1 MNLLFLAELTIALMQ
16 LKNLLFYLLFFG
28 SLISGVAQQDLT
40 FKNYSVEDGL
50 VSNTIWDINQDA
62 QGYMWFATKNGLSRF
77 DGYEFKSYKFSTKVD
92 GGLGSNFIH
101 SIFKYDDKTLWI
113 GSSRGVY
120 ILNLETDT
128 FQHFKALKT
137 NLIFDIKR
145 DKKGMVWVATQQN
158 GVYRYNPENDDI
170 KNFKASQDKIN
181 SLSSNEIRKL
191 AVDGSGNI
199 WVGTFETGIDVIDT
213 NDFSIENYS
222 STNADLST
230 NTVLTVYKDL
240 NDRMWV
246 GTFGGGLNMW
256 NPETKKFKSYTKED
270 KNGINDNIVRSIYQA
285 SPDKLLIGTE
295 QGLNVLHLNT
305 GEISN
310 YTHNA
315 SDPHGISGNAVY
327 SIFNDKYGGIWLGT
341 YFGGVSYFE
350 EAGSE
355 FENYY
360 PTIEDN
366 TLNGG
371 AVSCFLEDEPGE
383 FWIGTEDAGLSY
395 FNSNNK
401 TFKNYPFEKNQEE
414 LSYHNIHSLYKD
426 KHGRIWIGTFSGGLN
441 VYDKKTGKV
450 KVYRHDPDDPFSLTN
465 NNIFC
470 IYEDRDGVIWVGTT
484 KGLNVYDEQNDRFIH
499 ITEMGMG
506 HAFAYDIYEDETG
519 TIWFATYGRGLIA
532 KKKASNEWEQY
543 RLKNDEGEFILGS
556 IISMIDDH
564 AGNLWLGT
572 EERGLVKFN
581 FGTKK
586 FEVFNERF
594 GIDANVVYEILQDEN
609 RTLWLSTNNGL
620 YHFDPQKKKSTHF
633 TEWDNL
639 QSRQFNYNA
648 GYKASDGKMFLGGI
662 KGFNSFYPKN
672 IKIDSIKSNVVLTN
686 FQLFNN
692 DVSVHDQ
699 KEVLDHS
706 INYTDHLK
714 LSHKQSVISLEYAA
728 VNFKTPAKI
737 KYAYK
742 MKGFDTRWNYV
753 NFQRKA
759 TYTNLPPGDYT
770 FQVKATNDDKNW
782 DVPVTEMGITI
793 APPFYLHPV
802 AYIFYLLLLVGIF
815 LFIRKMV
822 INQAEKKNKIRLER
836 LSVQHEKEFYNQKI
850 EFFTT
855 MAHEIRTPLSL
866 ITAPLEKIMEIKSL
880 PDKVARQLEIMNKNS
895 NRLINLVNQ
904 LLDFRRIESDIY
916 QIHKEKLDLVVL
928 IQSIY
933 SRFSAMKYQENV
945 RFTLSTKVSSLPL
958 NADPEALTKIFNNL
972 LINAF
977 KFTRSEIRIS
987 IQEPFIN
994 EEGQKFSLTTIK
1006 DDGIGIPK
1014 EELENIFKKYFKV
1027 SNGPYSNLIG
1037 TGIGLSLAKSLIEKH
1052 GGYLEVTSIPD
1063 VNTIFKVYLPY
1074 KETVEP
1080 KTEEIIELA
1089 EGEEN
1094 ILEEAED
1101 SSYGTILIVEDDF
1114 SLLEFFEQNLI
1125 QEGYHTLLAKNGAEA
1140 LAILKEREVSLVLS
1154 DVMMPELDGLE
1165 MCRRIKNSPEYGH
1178 IPVVLLTAKTNS
1190 EAEILGIQNGADAY
1204 IAKPFKW
1211 KHVKAVIKNLLKSR
1225 AKLKEK
1231 FANHPFFKAD
1241 ALTNNSGDK
1250 KLLEKITTIIEDR
1263 IMDPKLSVE
1272 ELSREL
1278 GMSRSSLHKKLKSV
1292 SGKVPN
1298 EFIRLVRLK
1307 LSAKL
1312 LLQNEYTIS
1321 EIGYM
1326 SGFNSHSYFSK
1337 CFYKQFDITPSEFLE
1352 KNLKTAQ
1359 GH

>member
-1 MNLLFLAELTIALMQ
+1 MQ
-16 LKNLLFYLLFFG
+16 LKTIFFSILFLG
-28 SLISGVAQQDLT
+28 NVISGLAQQDLT
-40 FKNYSVEDGL
+40 FNNYSVEDGL

-77 DGYEFKSYKFSTKVD
+77 DGYEFKSYKFSTKVK

-120 ILNLETDT
+120 ILDMKTDS
-128 FQHFKALKT
+128 FKHFKALKT
-137 NLIFDIKR
+137 NLIFDIKK
-145 DKKGMVWVATQQN
+145 DKKGFVWIATQQN
-158 GVYRYNPENDDI
+158 GVYRYNPENNNI
-170 KNFKASQDKIN
+170 RNFKASPGKIN

-191 AVDGSGNI
+191 AIDGFGNI
-199 WVGTFETGIDVIDT
+199 WIGTFETGIDILNT
-213 NDFSIENYS
+213 K
-222 STNADLST
+222 DLSIRNLNKKNANLSS

-256 NPETKKFKSYTKED
+256 NPETKKFRSFIKED
-270 KNGINDNIVRSIYQA
+270 NNSINDNIVRSIYQA
-285 SPDKLLIGTE
+285 SPNKLLIGTE
-295 QGLNVLHLNT
+295 QGLNVMELDS
-305 GEISN
+305 GKFSY
-310 YTHNA
+310 YTHNP
-315 SDPHGISGNAVY
+315 SDPNGISGNAVY
-327 SIFNDKYGGIWLGT
+327 SIFGDKNDGIWLGT

-350 EAGSE
+350 NAGSD

-366 TLNGG
+366 TLDGG
-371 AVSCFLEDEPGE
+371 AVSSFIEDEPGK

-395 FNSNNK
+395 FDSNNK
-401 TFKNYPFEKNQEE
+401 TFKNYPFLKNQEK

-426 KHGRIWIGTFSGGLN
+426 KQGRIWIGTFSGGLN
-441 VYDKKTGKV
+441 IYDKETGKV
-450 KVYRHDPDDPFSLTN
+450 KVYRHDPNNPYSLTN

-470 IYEDRDGVIWVGTT
+470 IYEDRDGVIWIGTT
-484 KGLNVYDEQNDRFIH
+484 KGLNVYDEENDRFIR
-499 ITEMGMG
+499 IKELGMDRT
-506 HAFAYDIYEDETG
+506 FAYDIYEDETG

-532 KKKASNEWEQY
+532 KKKASNEWNQY
-543 RLKNDEGEFILGS
+543 RLKNEDGEFIPGA
-556 IISMIDDH
+556 IISLEDDH

-572 EERGLVKFN
+572 EERGLVRFN

-586 FEVFNERF
+586 FEVYNEKY
-594 GIDANVVYEILQDEN
+594 GLDANVVYDILQDDN

-620 YHFDPQKKKSTHF
+620 YHFDPQSKKSTHF

-648 GYKASDGKMFLGGI
+648 GYKAVDGEMYFGGI
-662 KGFNSFYPKN
+662 KGFNSFYPKD
-672 IKIDSIKSNVVLTN
+672 IIIESIESEVVLTN
-686 FQLFNN
+686 FQLFNK
-692 DVSVHDQ
+692 DVSVHDG
-699 KEVLDHS
+699 KNILKNA
-706 INYTDHLK
+706 INYTNHIE
-714 LSHKQSVISLEYAA
+714 LSHKQSVISLGYAA
-728 VNFKTPAKI
+728 VNFKEPAKI

-742 MKGFDTRWNYV
+742 MEGFDNRWNYV

-759 TYTNLPPGDYT
+759 TYTNLPPGEYT
-770 FQVKATNDDKNW
+770 FLVKATNDDKNW
-782 DVPVTEMGITI
+782 DVPVTKMGITI
-793 APPFYLHPV
+793 TPPFYLHPV
-802 AYIFYLLLLVGIF
+802 AYIIYILLFIGLF
-815 LFIRKMV
+815 LAIRKM
-822 INQAEKKNKIRLER
+822 IIAQAKKKNKIRLER

-866 ITAPLEKIMEIKSL
+866 ITAPLEKIMENKSL
-880 PDKVARQLEIMNKNS
+880 PKNVTRQLEIMNKNS

-916 QIHKEKLDLVVL
+916 KIHKENLDLVVL

-945 RFTLSTKVSSLPL
+945 KFTLSTKVSSLPV

-994 EEGQKFSLTTIK
+994 KEGQKFSLTTIK

-1027 SNGPYSNLIG
+1027 SNGAYSNLIG
-1037 TGIGLSLAKSLIEKH
+1037 TGIGLSLAKSLLEKH
-1052 GGYLEVTSIPD
+1052 GGYLEVTSIPN
-1063 VNTIFKVYLPY
+1063 VNTVFKVYLPY
-1074 KETVEP
+1074 KEADQP
-1080 KTEEIIELA
+1080 KANNNKKAAREEEDLL
-1089 EGEEN
+1089 
-1094 ILEEAED
+1094 LEEVQD
-1101 SSYGTILIVEDDF
+1101 SGLGTILIVEDDN

-1125 QEGYHTLLAKNGAEA
+1125 QEGYNTVLAKNGVEA
-1140 LAILKEREVSLVLS
+1140 LSLLDDNEISLILS

-1165 MCRRIKNSPEYGH
+1165 MCQRIKNSTEHGH

-1190 EAEILGIQNGADAY
+1190 ESEILGIQNGADAY

-1225 AKLKEK
+1225 AQLKEK

-1241 ALTNNSGDK
+1241 ALTSNAGDK

-1307 LSAKL
+1307 HSAKL

-1352 KNLKTAQ
+1352 KNLKTADD
-1359 GH
+1359 H